1 MKRFKKLSAVLLALI
16 LLLSDIPIVRAYE
29 RDEHDRMTE
38 DVLFKNFKVID
49 NDLSVLDEINALESA
64 AYLTID
70 QFNANG
76 QGDLTALKTFG
87 VKKLPKL
94 RDIDYPSSGAYHRRA
109 THRGWTAE
117 IGVYDGEVLERWL
130 LRKEILISTVEKIFD
145 FKGDEAKKD
154 SFCALIYYIHILGDR
169 IDDTKYYPN
178 AEIMEL
184 GGRTDEQDIACE
196 LLKYIE
202 ILFEDQ
208 KHTHKYQHVVSK
220 LEILDSGIK
229 ELLKSQPSG
238 LMSGET
244 FTKYQEYAEDMREVL
259 TCNLP
264 EMLKDEDF
272 FSELFY
278 RKD

>member
-1 MKRFKKLSAVLLALI
+1 MKHIKKFSAVLLALV

-29 RDEHDRMTE
+29 RKDHDQMTE

-49 NDLSVLDEINALESA
+49 NDLACLDEINAIECA
-64 AYLTID
+64 AYLAID
-70 QFNANG
+70 QFNENG
-76 QGDLTALKTFG
+76 QGDLNVLKAFG

-145 FKGDEAKKD
+145 FKGDEVKKD

-208 KHTHKYQHVVSK
+208 KHTHKYQHVVSE
-220 LEILDSGIK
+220 LEISDSGIK
-229 ELLKSQPSG
+229 ELLQSQPSG
-238 LMSGET
+238 LMSEET
-244 FTKYQEYAEDMREVL
+244 FEKYQKYADEIREVL

-272 FSELFY
+272 FSEVFY
-278 RKD
+278 KKD

>member
-1 MKRFKKLSAVLLALI
+1 MKRFKKFSAVLLALV
-16 LLLSDIPIVRAYE
+16 LLFSDIPIVRAYE
-29 RDEHDRMTE
+29 RKDHDQMTE

-49 NDLSVLDEINALESA
+49 NDLSMLDEINALESA

-70 QFNANG
+70 QFNENG
-76 QGDLTALKTFG
+76 QGDLNVLKVFG

-145 FKGDEAKKD
+145 FKGDEVKKD

-208 KHTHKYQHVVSK
+208 KHTHKYQHVVSE
-220 LEILDSGIK
+220 LEISDSGIK
-229 ELLKSQPSG
+229 ELLQSQPSG
-238 LMSGET
+238 LMSEET
-244 FTKYQEYAEDMREVL
+244 FEKYQKYADEIREVL

-272 FSELFY
+272 FSEVFY
-278 RKD
+278 KKD

>member
-1 MKRFKKLSAVLLALI
+1 MKHIKKFSAVLLALV
-16 LLLSDIPIVRAYE
+16 LLFSDISIVRAYE
-29 RDEHDRMTE
+29 RDEHDKLTKE
-38 DVLFKNFKVID
+38 ILFKNFLVID
-49 NDLSVLDEINALESA
+49 NEADLLDKFNAIGCAS
-64 AYLTID
+64 YLTID
-70 QFNANG
+70 QFNNKG
-76 QGDLTALKTFG
+76 QGNLDELKSFG
-87 VKKLPKL
+87 VKGLPKF
-94 RDIDYPSSGAYHRRA
+94 DEINYSAFGDNHRRA

-208 KHTHKYQHVVSK
+208 KHTHKYQHVVSE
-220 LEILDSGIK
+220 LEISDSGIK
-229 ELLKSQPSG
+229 ELLQSQPSG
-238 LMSGET
+238 LMSEET
-244 FTKYQEYAEDMREVL
+244 FEKYQKYADEIREVL

-264 EMLKDEDF
+264 EMLIDEDF
-272 FSELFY
+272 FSEVFY

>member
-16 LLLSDIPIVRAYE
+16 LLLSDIPTVRAYE

-49 NDLSVLDEINALESA
+49 NDPSVLGEINALESA

-87 VKKLPKL
+87 VKMLPKL

-145 FKGDEAKKD
+145 FKGDETRKD

-220 LEILDSGIK
+220 LEILDSKIK
-229 ELLKSQPSG
+229 ELLQSQPAG
-238 LMSGET
+238 PMSEKA
-244 FTKYQEYAEDMREVL
+244 FKKYKKYAKKMKKVL
-259 TCNLP
+259 KCNLP

-272 FSELFY
+272 FSEVFY

>member
-1 MKRFKKLSAVLLALI
+1 MKRFKKFSAVLLALV
-16 LLLSDIPIVRAYE
+16 LLFSDIPIVRAYE
-29 RDEHDRMTE
+29 RKDHDQMTE

-49 NDLSVLDEINALESA
+49 NDLSMLDEINALESA

-70 QFNANG
+70 QFNENG
-76 QGDLTALKTFG
+76 QGDLNVLKVFG

-145 FKGDEAKKD
+145 FKGDEVKKD

-208 KHTHKYQHVVSK
+208 KHTHKYQHVVSE
-220 LEILDSGIK
+220 LEISDSGIK
-229 ELLKSQPSG
+229 ELLQSQPSG
-238 LMSGET
+238 LMSEET
-244 FTKYQEYAEDMREVL
+244 FEKYQKYADEIREVL

-264 EMLKDEDF
+264 EMLIDEDF
-272 FSELFY
+272 FSEVFY

>member
-1 MKRFKKLSAVLLALI
+1 MKHIKKFSAVLLALV
-16 LLLSDIPIVRAYE
+16 LLFSDISIVRAYE
-29 RDEHDRMTE
+29 RKDHDQMTE

-49 NDLSVLDEINALESA
+49 NDLACLDEINAIECA
-64 AYLTID
+64 AYLAID
-70 QFNANG
+70 QFNENG
-76 QGDLTALKTFG
+76 QGDLNVLKAFG

-145 FKGDEAKKD
+145 FKGDEVKKD

-208 KHTHKYQHVVSK
+208 KHTHKYQHVVSE
-220 LEILDSGIK
+220 LEISDSGIK
-229 ELLKSQPSG
+229 ELLQSQPSG
-238 LMSGET
+238 LMSEET
-244 FTKYQEYAEDMREVL
+244 FEKYQKYADEIREVL

-272 FSELFY
+272 FSEVFY

>member
-1 MKRFKKLSAVLLALI
+1 MLHI
-16 LLLSDIPIVRAYE
+16 
-29 RDEHDRMTE
+29 
-38 DVLFKNFKVID
+38 
-49 NDLSVLDEINALESA
+49 
-64 AYLTID
+64 LTID
-70 QFNANG
+70 QFNEDG
-76 QGDLTALKTFG
+76 QKEIDALKKFG
-87 VKKLPKL
+87 VKNLPKL
-94 RDIDYPSSGAYHRRA
+94 NDIDYSASSRTHRRQ

-117 IGVYDGEVLERWL
+117 EGLYEGDVLERWKI
-130 LRKEILISTVEKIFD
+130 RKDILINTVEKIFD
-145 FKGDEAKKD
+145 FNGNEAKKD
-154 SFCALIYYIHILGDR
+154 SFCALIYYIHILEDR
-169 IDDTKYYPN
+169 SAGETYYTN

-229 ELLKSQPSG
+229 ELLKSQPAG
-238 LMSGET
+238 LMSSET
-244 FTKYQEYAEDMREVL
+244 FAKYQEYAEDMKEVL

-272 FSELFY
+272 FSEVFY

>member
-1 MKRFKKLSAVLLALI
+1 MKRFKKFSAVLLALV
-16 LLLSDIPIVRAYE
+16 LMFSDIPTVRAFP
-29 RDEHDRMTE
+29 RDEHDKMTKE
-38 DVLFKNFKVID
+38 ILFENFLVID
-49 NDLSVLDEINALESA
+49 NESDLLDKFNAIGCA

-70 QFNANG
+70 QFNKKG
-76 QGDLTALKTFG
+76 QDNLDKLKSFG
-87 VKKLPKL
+87 VKGLPKFEE
-94 RDIDYPSSGAYHRRA
+94 IKYSAFGGNHRRA

-145 FKGDEAKKD
+145 FKGDETKKD

-169 IDDTKYYPN
+169 IDDTKYYTN

-220 LEILDSGIK
+220 LEILDSEIK

-238 LMSGET
+238 LMSSET
-244 FTKYQEYAEDMREVL
+244 FAKYQEYAEDMREVL

-272 FSELFY
+272 FSEVFY

>member
-1 MKRFKKLSAVLLALI
+1 MKHIKKFSAVLLALV
-16 LLLSDIPIVRAYE
+16 LLFSDISIVRAYE
-29 RDEHDRMTE
+29 RKDHDQMTE

-49 NDLSVLDEINALESA
+49 NDLACLDEINAIECA
-64 AYLTID
+64 AYLAID
-70 QFNANG
+70 QFNENG
-76 QGDLTALKTFG
+76 QGDLNVLKAFG

-145 FKGDEAKKD
+145 FKGDEVKKD

-208 KHTHKYQHVVSK
+208 KHTHKYQHVVSE
-220 LEILDSGIK
+220 LEISDSGIK
-229 ELLKSQPSG
+229 ELLQSQPSG
-238 LMSGET
+238 LMSEET
-244 FTKYQEYAEDMREVL
+244 FEKYQKYADEIREVL

-272 FSELFY
+272 FSEVFY
-278 RKD
+278 KKD